1 MGQGQCQKTRSEPA
15 EETRR
20 AQCEASPVNSNFTLH
35 TSQRWGRDPDVI
47 ALPPKQAKFFS
58 PGSYGCTMFP
68 TQLPRSLQI
77 LRRDALT
84 GTPLGSR
91 LGFFEEIGA
100 RHPSIHRS
108 ILALDPHK
116 LCFLFQVRTWSPQGP
131 SCGAPCPSIQGKT
144 AQRTRVDGRNYRL
157 VSCPL
162 YYIIYAGEDRAMYL
176 CWLEALA

>member
-1 MGQGQCQKTRSEPA
+1 M
-15 EETRR
+15 
-20 AQCEASPVNSNFTLH
+20 
-35 TSQRWGRDPDVI
+35 I

-58 PGSYGCTMFP
+58 PDSYGCTMFP

-108 ILALDPHK
+108 ILALDPHSA
-116 LCFLFQVRTWSPQGP
+116 LLFVLGQGVESARASDWSAFFRMAATFVCEVRTLSVWPVHMSSP
-131 SCGAPCPSIQGKT
+131 
-144 AQRTRVDGRNYRL
+144 
-157 VSCPL
+157 
-162 YYIIYAGEDRAMYL
+162 E
-176 CWLEALA
+176 